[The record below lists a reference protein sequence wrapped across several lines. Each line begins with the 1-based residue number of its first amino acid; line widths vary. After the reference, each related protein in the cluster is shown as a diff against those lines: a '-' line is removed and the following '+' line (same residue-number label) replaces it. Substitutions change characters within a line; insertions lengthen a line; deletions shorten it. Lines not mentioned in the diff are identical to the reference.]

1 MLRGFPQS
9 YQCLCLSGLW
19 QVLPGNPTVL
29 DAMRG
34 ASALVYIIVSHATLS
49 NLSGMLAVM
58 YQNRLRRT
66 SVS

>member
-29 DAMRG
+29 DAMQDP
-34 ASALVYIIVSHATLS
+34 SALV
-49 NLSGMLAVM
+49 
-58 YQNRLRRT
+58 
-66 SVS
+66 